1 MQPAI
6 SSDDVSLVIS
16 FFFLKKGGKDIKP
29 PVFEAPHELLN
40 PSVIPVWLKLARTL

>member
-6 SSDDVSLVIS
+6 SSDDVSFVIS
-16 FFFLKKGGKDIKP
+16 FKKSGKDIKP

-40 PSVIPVWLKLARTL
+40 PSVIPVWLKLARIL

>member
-6 SSDDVSLVIS
+6 SSDDVSFVIS
-16 FFFLKKGGKDIKP
+16 FKKKGGKDIKP